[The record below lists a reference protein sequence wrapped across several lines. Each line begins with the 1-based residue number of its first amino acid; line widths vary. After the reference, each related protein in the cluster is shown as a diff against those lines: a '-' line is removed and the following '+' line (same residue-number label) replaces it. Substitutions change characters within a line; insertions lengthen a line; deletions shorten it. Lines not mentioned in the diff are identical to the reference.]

1 MDVDTAGRIG
11 DALSAMLSAG
21 VHTWGTNVTVLSK
34 GAHPDLSVCTRWSAS
49 IRTRAEGESR
59 PTPPPGLRAWPPSAR
74 TRRGSTS

>member
-34 GAHPDLSVCTRWSAS
+34 GAHPDLSVCTR
-49 IRTRAEGESR
+49 
-59 PTPPPGLRAWPPSAR
+59 
-74 TRRGSTS
+74 